1 MGCIHVF
8 GLFDTLSQQILD
20 GKHFTCVIAIRV
32 DADGSQVTGGSLQA
46 LQYWLLCA
54 GVPTTIFLLCG
65 HRPSGAAAGK
75 AAKLPV
81 ETFEVLLKFV
91 ARASGVACSV
101 DDLQG
106 IQWTP
111 KIAARAAVVDSL
123 MYS

>member
-1 MGCIHVF
+1 M
-8 GLFDTLSQQILD
+8 
-20 GKHFTCVIAIRV
+20 

-65 HRPSGAAAGK
+65 HRPSGAASGK

-81 ETFEVLLKFV
+81 ETFEVLLNFV

-111 KIAARAAVVDSL
+111 KIAARAAVADSL